1 MTPQHTIQITN
12 NIQHLSERN
21 NMVSI
26 ANTSAINLPFT
37 RNFSFSKR
45 GTRSMTFGN
54 ATGIQKYKVQQTR
67 LLHLAN
73 ERKNTCKVIC
83 DAIGIYYATTTGNT
97 EAAAEW
103 VKDLMVSKRTTFP
116 RVVADHS

>member
-1 MTPQHTIQITN
+1 MTPRHTIQITN

-67 LLHLAN
+67 LLHLAKG
-73 ERKNTCKVIC
+73 RKVSRKVIC
-83 DAIGIYYATTTGNT
+83 DAASPERELRQDDAG
-97 EAAAEW
+97 
-103 VKDLMVSKRTTFP
+103 
-116 RVVADHS
+116 